1 MSTRSLPNPLRRCR
15 RRRPAT
21 RARRGMS
28 LVELLVAVMVL
39 SIALLGLA
47 GMSGT
52 VARQLAGGSRQTAA
66 AMVVQ
71 SRIDSLASL
80 SPCTLVVGEGQT
92 RTFTTVSRGVT
103 ERWRVIDGDN
113 VIRMIDSV
121 TFSGRK
127 RPLVYESLIPCRN

>member
-1 MSTRSLPNPLRRCR
+1 MSRTLRRR
-15 RRRPAT
+15 AGRPLV

-28 LVELLVAVMVL
+28 LIELMVAVMVL

-52 VARQLAGGSRQTAA
+52 VSRQLAGGSRQTAA

-71 SRIDSLASL
+71 SRIDSLSSIA
-80 SPCTLVVGEGQT
+80 PCTAIVGENQT
-92 RTFTTVSRGVT
+92 RTGTTVTRGVT
-103 ERWRVIDGDN
+103 ERWRLIDGNN
-113 VIRMIDSV
+113 VIRMIDTV
-121 TFSGRK
+121 TFRGRS

>member
-1 MSTRSLPNPLRRCR
+1 MRRIQVR
-15 RRRPAT
+15 RAAARPPA

-28 LVELLVAVMVL
+28 LIEVMVAVMVL
-39 SIALLGLA
+39 TIAILGLA

-52 VARQLAGGSRQTAA
+52 VARQLGGGSRQTAA

-71 SRIDSLASL
+71 SRIDSLSSIA
-80 SPCTLVVGEGQT
+80 PCTAIVAEGAT
-92 RTFTTVSRGVT
+92 KTGTTVTRGVT
-103 ERWRVIDGDN
+103 ERWRLIDGNN
-113 VIRMIDSV
+113 VIRMIDTV